1 MEIEYT
7 HKNIIFEKELN
18 NLDNFVIDFCKILD
32 KLKISY
38 VIISGYIPILFGRN
52 RISEDVDMFLE
63 KMDFVRFND
72 LWNNLSEKF
81 ECLNT
86 SECKEAY
93 REYLSRGIALRF
105 SKKGE
110 FIPNMEVKFSKVS
123 LDDLSLKERIKV
135 SINNHIMYIS
145 PLEIQVVFKLFLGTE
160 KDIEDS
166 RYLFALFKDK
176 LDKRFME
183 DLFRKLKIDEKYKK
197 YIQ

>member
-52 RISEDVDMFLE
+52 RTSEDVDMFIE
-63 KMDFVRFND
+63 KMDYARFNE
-72 LWNNLSEKF
+72 LWINLSEKF

-86 SECKEAY
+86 FECREAY
-93 REYLSRGIALRF
+93 QEYLSSGIALRF

-110 FIPNMEVKFSKVS
+110 FIPNMEVKFPKVS

-135 SINNHIMYIS
+135 SVNNHIMYIS

-176 LDKRFME
+176 LDKRVME
-183 DLFRKLKIDEKYKK
+183 DLFRKLKIDAGYKR